1 MKFIYN
7 KLVLCYSIM
16 DSKDKNHRYCGDESR
31 VHPVAIFIKGA
42 KMAYLDD
49 NNDHLYTAGDP
60 LEALDKELAELK
72 ASLKELDGMTEAEQ
86 KDDPNPKDH

>member
-1 MKFIYN
+1 MLLWIQK
-7 KLVLCYSIM
+7 
-16 DSKDKNHRYCGDESR
+16 SKNNRYCGDGSR
-31 VHPVAIFIKGA
+31 VHPVAISIKGA

-72 ASLKELDGMTEAEQ
+72 ASLKELDGITEADQ
-86 KDDPNPKDH
+86 KNDPNPQDH